1 MKQLTKLS
9 NIDQFLPRWTKR
21 VIAETGGRD
30 PLGLSRVSD
39 MIVEFLLTGITT
51 QTNRARYYS
60 FYCWNI
66 WNIWHIH
73 LTEKPQKYKDFVDSF
88 RRREAVLA
96 MSTYANNS
104 NTSPVGIKAARPI
117 LEKGFQ
123 RGEMD
128 SNFRVLPS
136 NALGGYGQY
145 YGGSL
150 YQLGLTRRIE
160 NGIDH
165 LNKGMGEALA
175 EAFHL
180 SIHETP
186 YIQKELFRKTKIPLV
201 DFDGSKK
208 LLTLDAIMKKSG
220 VIERKLLID
229 LFFGFN
235 GTTIC
240 ESTLLRRHTLGQIL
254 HILCEYERHDLYLNL
269 DSIDVI
275 FVYAPSY
282 FDVIWSEEDD
292 KTIPYKC
299 PEKFRR
305 CHSLWRQFCLQQYF
319 TNALENILFA
329 VLEIIGN
336 ESAGLTIENIV
347 LRLMETTFL
356 KVLREKAGK
365 DCYRPR
371 EILKAFNIEDI
382 PTHEASYDLQQLL
395 IPTAKNSE
403 FDILRIS
410 EEDTGSV
417 TAKAML
423 LLAVL
428 YGKWRGI
435 QDEEGMCYV
444 HEHAGNGLWFWT
456 FMPIIDKWLDK
467 NTKWDETLERIIRC
481 FIVDQHDRI
490 MYEKKRLESCW
501 FRTDGNRLFKEQE
514 YSPKFRANRHL
525 QAVNIMRD
533 LCLIE
538 SDDEGYLSITSKG
551 KTILNKILNEHE

>member
-21 VIAETGGRD
+21 VIAEMGGRD

-51 QTNRARYYS
+51 QTNRVRYYS
-60 FYCWNI
+60 FYC

-88 RRREAVLA
+88 RRKEAVIA
-96 MSTYANNS
+96 MSTYANNC
-104 NTSPVGIKAARPI
+104 NTSPVGIKAVLPI
-117 LEKGFQ
+117 LKKGFQ
-123 RGEMD
+123 QGEMD

-145 YGGSL
+145 YGGSM
-150 YQLGLTRRIE
+150 YQLGLTHRAE
-160 NGIDH
+160 NGIDN
-165 LNKGMGEALA
+165 LNIGIGQAIAK
-175 EAFHL
+175 AFHE
-180 SIHETP
+180 SILETP

-201 DFDGSKK
+201 DFNRSKK

-220 VIERKLLID
+220 VKERELLID

-254 HILCEYERHDLYLNL
+254 HILYEYERYDLYLNL
-269 DSIDVI
+269 DNINDI

-282 FDVIWSEEDD
+282 FDVIWSKDD

-299 PEKFRR
+299 PEKFRF

-319 TNALENILFA
+319 ANALENILIA

-336 ESAGLTIENIV
+336 ESGGLTIENIA

-356 KVLREKAGK
+356 KVLRDKTGK

-371 EILKAFNIEDI
+371 ELLKALNIEDI
-382 PTHEASYDLQQLL
+382 PTHESSYDLQQLL

-403 FDILRIS
+403 YDIRSIS
-410 EEDTGSV
+410 DEDTGSV
-417 TAKAML
+417 TAKAIL

-435 QDEEGMCYV
+435 QDEKGMCYV
-444 HEHAGNGLWFWT
+444 HEHAGNDLWFWT
-456 FMPIIDKWLDK
+456 FVPIIDKWLDK
-467 NTKWDETLERIIRC
+467 NTNWYETLERIIRC
-481 FIVDQHDRI
+481 FIVDQHNRI
-490 MYEKKRLESCW
+490 MCEKKRLESCW
-501 FRTDGNRLFKEQE
+501 FRTDGDRLFKEQD
-514 YSPKFRANRHL
+514 YSSAFRANRHL

-538 SDDEGYLSITSKG
+538 YDDEGHLSITSKG